1 MPLRNR
7 DRLYRTRLVMLC
19 YWPEWRTSNHA
30 STLQTTSRNSFI
42 EESTSYIRTQTRG
55 SHSLVHCQS
64 NDVSRRIFGPWRGL
78 WHFPNVLQRRTA
90 SQSRFLSLLGWL
102 ESPGIRKHD
111 SDDSKPRSCPLIKIL
126 PRSILSWT
134 PNGRPRKAA
143 KKFAALVVILFPYN
157 VTKDGNA
164 LMYIYIY
171 YIHICPILALSLV
184 WICC

>member
-1 MPLRNR
+1 MAATHWSIANP
-7 DRLYRTRLVMLC
+7 T
-19 YWPEWRTSNHA
+19 
-30 STLQTTSRNSFI
+30 
-42 EESTSYIRTQTRG
+42 
-55 SHSLVHCQS
+55 
-64 NDVSRRIFGPWRGL
+64 RRIFGPWRGL

-171 YIHICPILALSLV
+171 IIYIFVQYWPFPWCESVVSQGYSCKGLQGGFGYRLPGCIQPEARLIECILNQAVLFCMDKMCL
-184 WICC
+184 